1 MYICTT
7 KIRPQTR
14 INTRFFH
21 VSQIGIYR
29 YTDEMHI
36 QRGGK
41 GEGKRLLGENV
52 DKTEGGHRI
61 RIWNVGGRLAKY
73 LKPGVRKEMLCICR
87 TPDVLCYR
95 LQTLFLVDSTKMY
108 HLELNELSADR
119 IA

>member
-1 MYICTT
+1 LE
-7 KIRPQTR
+7 
-14 INTRFFH
+14 
-21 VSQIGIYR
+21 
-29 YTDEMHI
+29 YTDI
-36 QRGGK
+36 QTKCTFRERGK

-108 HLELNELSADR
+108 HLELNELSVDR

>member
-1 MYICTT
+1 ML
-7 KIRPQTR
+7 
-14 INTRFFH
+14 N
-21 VSQIGIYR
+21 R
-29 YTDEMHI
+29 YTFKFMSSTSRANITNYSNETTYRVTI
-36 QRGGK
+36 YW
-41 GEGKRLLGENV
+41 V
-52 DKTEGGHRI
+52 EGGHRI

-108 HLELNELSADR
+108 HLELNELSVDR